1 MKYRSFLFLFVLF
14 FALVAVADIRMTG
27 PEVTASATAD
37 PGRANV
43 TSTESASYDLKVEAE
58 TETYGKG
65 WVGVR
70 ASGSLDTGFQL
81 NPSISI
87 ERVRFL
93 LAFDELEFTTALARG
108 TYTTYSSGS
117 RTLTGRGHAA
127 VSAGGGSLSFSGGS
141 FGVGVGSGR
150 ISLDGSTITDTT
162 SFTIGSSSSSG
173 SGSGS
178 SSGSSSGSGSGCS
191 NNPSYNWCTDTGTCT
206 TGSGP
211 GVPGPQCGQNYC
223 CCP

>member
-14 FALVAVADIRMTG
+14 FGLVAVADIRMTG

-43 TSTESASYDLKVEAE
+43 VSSGTSTQSASYDLIVKAE
-58 TETYGKG
+58 TEAYGKG

-93 LAFDELEFTTALARG
+93 LVFPDMETTTAYARG
-108 TYTTYSSGS
+108 TYTTSSSGS

-178 SSGSSSGSGSGCS
+178 GSGSSSSGSSSGCS
-191 NNPSYNWCTDTGTCT
+191 NNPL
-206 TGSGP
+206 
-211 GVPGPQCGQNYC
+211 
-223 CCP
+223 